1 MSNEEQ
7 PRPEDVEVKL
17 SPVLGVDPTVYVPIV
32 WGVLLLVVLFFV
44 LVFPGIRRHGSL
56 VTVVTSPPRASLVVD
71 GARIGTAPGAFFLA
85 SGRREIEVRRPGFST
100 YRESIDIP
108 GRLVGSWIAPRRMEL
123 RVTLTGAD
131 PASLVNDALLEL
143 SDWALTG
150 EASGQYQ
157 FPPVARALAADLSA
171 VAPDDGEPPTSGA
184 QVASA
189 EAREA
194 WDAFTRDA
202 LAHVASEA
210 QLNDLAA
217 ASLGFAGPGSAAV
230 PGGIAA
236 TVQRLARVTDRA
248 ELFPLQVS
256 NVLAAEREALLVQT
270 RWVEDAA
277 ARARRLAALALEGR
291 PEVAGPVTGYALGLD
306 FVDLPGG
313 EVVLGGEDRAA
324 RGGDLPY
331 RTTLG
336 AYAIGSTEVP
346 FSAYA
351 AFTEAN
357 PRWRAENRDAL
368 VADGLVDEDY
378 LVELRA
384 MRATPA
390 LPVSGV
396 SAHAAEEFARWY
408 STLLPAGLEA
418 RLPTEAEW
426 AFALRVAGDSA
437 GVFAGAEVSG
447 PRPVGLAGGG
457 ALEALLGNVW
467 EWTSDPFAA
476 YGFVHA
482 DAPARAAAARVVRGG
497 GWATDELAF
506 RPGDRGALDPSW
518 CSTFVGFRLVVSPTG
533 E

>member
-7 PRPEDVEVKL
+7 PRPEEVEVKL

-32 WGVLLLVVLFFV
+32 WGALLLVVLFFV
-44 LVFPGIRRHGSL
+44 LVFPGIKRHGSL
-56 VTVVTSPPRASLVVD
+56 VTVVASPPRASFVVD
-71 GARIGTAPGAFFLA
+71 GARMGTAPGTFFVG
-85 SGRREIEVRRPGFST
+85 SGTRTIEVRRPGFST
-100 YRESIDIP
+100 YRESIDVP
-108 GRLVGSWIAPRRMEL
+108 GRLVGSWIVPRRMEL
-123 RVTLTGAD
+123 RVTLTGAE
-131 PASLVNDALLEL
+131 PASLVDDALLEF
-143 SDWALTG
+143 SDWALNG

-157 FPPVARALAADLSA
+157 FPPIARALAADLSA
-171 VAPDDGEPPTSGA
+171 VAPDDGEPSTPGA

-189 EAREA
+189 AAREA

-210 QLNDLAA
+210 QLNDLAG
-217 ASLGFAGPGSAAV
+217 ASLGFAGAGSVAV
-230 PGGIAA
+230 PGGIVA
-236 TVQRLARVTDRA
+236 TVQRLARTSDRA

-256 NVLAAEREALLVQT
+256 KVLAAEREALLAQT
-270 RWVEDAA
+270 PWVKDAS
-277 ARARRLAALALEGR
+277 ARARRLATLALEGG
-291 PEVAGPVTGYALGLD
+291 PEVAGAVRGYALGLD

-331 RTTLG
+331 RVTLG

-346 FSAYA
+346 FSAWE

-368 VADGLVDEDY
+368 VAEGLVDEDY
-378 LVELRA
+378 LAELRA
-384 MRATPA
+384 MSANPA
-390 LPVSGV
+390 LPVTGV
-396 SAHAAEEFARWY
+396 SAYAAEEFARWY
-408 STLLPAGLEA
+408 STLLPDGLQA

-426 AFALRVAGDSA
+426 AFALRLAGDDA
-437 GVFAGAEVSG
+437 GVFAGSEASG
-447 PRPVGLAGGG
+447 PRPVAVAGGG
-457 ALEALLGNVW
+457 ALEAMPGNVW
-467 EWTSDPFAA
+467 EWTADPFAA

-482 DAPARAAAARVVRGG
+482 DAPARSAAARVVRGG
-497 GWATDELAF
+497 GWATDELTF

-533 E
+533 G